1 LSLCVGYEVL
11 ALFYE
16 ERYGIYMSNIANIEL
31 LTTLLNAKVVS
42 AAADIG
48 SEAEIDGDTEAVIGD
63 EAVALNGDDGTAIEG
78 EAAGADAATT
88 ETSSDEIIMD
98 ETAGMEAGIGE
109 VYIDGGVNI
118 DPAVLDGINF
128 DTGMMVDPAA
138 NEAKGSLLSSW
149 PFVIGI
155 SAAVLL
161 VSIALGA
168 LLARIKIKKG
178 IELYED

>member
-1 LSLCVGYEVL
+1 
-11 ALFYE
+11 
-16 ERYGIYMSNIANIEL
+16 MSNIANIEL

-63 EAVALNGDDGTAIEG
+63 EAVALDGDDGTAIEG

-88 ETSSDEIIMD
+88 ETSSEEIIMD

-109 VYIDGGVNI
+109 VYIDGGVN
-118 DPAVLDGINF
+118 